1 MGQIVLTRYY
11 VYNVYSDDQDLRIHA
26 FVEDPETFSKSE
38 FEPAVMEFS
47 GVFVEAEDSRHAEQ
61 IYLKPGPDDT
71 FVSCEEPIAT
81 VQAREEWLEKIKQS
95 LNGLRDVIEKDEE
108 RLRLQIL
115 IAKVVAD
122 LNKIA
127 DTSSDIVRC
136 LRRIYPNGKASN
148 QELFDG
154 LVEKYAEQLR
164 SLKYRSRSKN
174 KESGSNDDQADL
186 I

>member
-11 VYNVYSDDQDLRIHA
+11 VYNVYSDDEDLRIHA

-81 VQAREEWLEKIKQS
+81 VQAREEWLEKIKQG
-95 LNGLRDVIEKDEE
+95 LNGLRNVIEKDEE
-108 RLRLQIL
+108 RLRLQVL

-136 LRRIYPNGKASN
+136 LRRIYPNGNASN

-164 SLKYRSRSKN
+164 SLKYRSRGKN
-174 KESGSNDDQADL
+174 KESGSNDGQADL